1 MKRNKGFITVEASV
15 VVPLFLFFMLA
26 VGRLAML
33 FLAEAHIHQS
43 LAEAAN
49 DTARYCYLEKK
60 LSSENQAEVLINL
73 AILTKQFHTYLG
85 DDRFVEHTVKNGK
98 YGILLSIKQDPDNK
112 KIFIARADFFAD
124 FGIPIFGK
132 YYVRVT
138 DVIKE
143 KAFVGYERG
152 ENKDRYVYVTPNE
165 SVYHSRRSCS
175 HLLLSVSQI
184 NELQKGGYTPCGFC
198 GKEQPV
204 SGKLY
209 VAKTGNVYHCRA
221 DCSGLKRTVR
231 RVHAEETGGLAPCQ
245 RCGR

>member
-1 MKRNKGFITVEASV
+1 MNKGYITVEASI

-33 FLAEAHIHQS
+33 LFAEAHIHQS

-60 LSSENQAEVLINL
+60 LSPDNQAGVLINL
-73 AILTKQFHTYLG
+73 AVLIKQFHTYLG
-85 DDRFVEHTVKNGK
+85 DDPYVEHTIKNGK
-98 YGILLSIKQDPDNK
+98 TGIILSIKQDSGNE
-112 KIFIARADFFAD
+112 KIFIARADFFAG
-124 FGIPIFGK
+124 FEIPIFGK
-132 YYVRVT
+132 YYIRVT
-138 DVIKE
+138 DVVKE

-152 ENKDRYVYVTPNE
+152 ENQDRYVYVTPNE

-175 HLLLSVSQI
+175 HLSLSISQI
-184 NELQKGGYTPCGFC
+184 NELQKGSYIPCGFC
-198 GKEQPV
+198 GKEQAV
-204 SGKLY
+204 SGAFY
-209 VAKTGNVYHCRA
+209 VAKTGNVYHSRA

-231 RVHAEETGGLAPCQ
+231 RVRLEEAGGLAPCQ